1 MMYNVFYLAR
11 LRKKYNR
18 EIKQLLI
25 KNPGSSHSPR

>member
-1 MMYNVFYLAR
+1 MYNVFYLAR

-18 EIKQLLI
+18 EIKQHVI